1 MIAGHLT
8 RVCCYFVHKDI
19 PWTVVINS
27 HRFMGVKDKQ
37 SQISRNFMSQVSLP
51 WYLKLATEGL
61 IYIIGKHQKSKFL
74 PEAYIYLDLFW
85 ERGEMPKTVF
95 LKTIYVF

>member
-51 WYLKLATEGL
+51 WYLKLAMEGL
-61 IYIIGKHQKSKFL
+61 IYIN
-74 PEAYIYLDLFW
+74 W
-85 ERGEMPKTVF
+85 KTSEIKVSS
-95 LKTIYVF
+95 